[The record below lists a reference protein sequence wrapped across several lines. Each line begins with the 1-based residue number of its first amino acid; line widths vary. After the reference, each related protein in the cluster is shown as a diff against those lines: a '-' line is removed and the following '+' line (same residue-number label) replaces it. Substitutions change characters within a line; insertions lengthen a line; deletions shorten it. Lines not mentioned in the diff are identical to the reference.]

1 MLFNMFV
8 PFLPPNCDKPP
19 TVYSVLNA
27 IVNGDKEDEDDY
39 TKIKDLAKEGRN
51 VIFSFDYPL
60 SSKVDK
66 EYFETMILNHYMTRR
81 IGFET
86 VTNFKLHLQVKLN
99 TIMPKY
105 NLLFDNIAD
114 VFKTRVITKEGSDN
128 SNTTTSTE
136 STNSSTSNSTTDN
149 RFSDEP
155 QSEIQDVKAGK
166 YVSNYSY
173 IQGDVTSSGNAT
185 NQGNGSNAR
194 NYNEII
200 TEEDKD
206 DNYFKVQN
214 EMINVFEMI
223 FKDLDSLFFSVV

>member
-8 PFLPPNCDKPP
+8 PFMPPNCDKPP
-19 TVYSVLNA
+19 TVYSVLNS
-27 IVNGDKEDEDDY
+27 IVNGDKEDDDY
-39 TKIKDLAKEGRN
+39 TKIKDLAKEGRHK
-51 VIFSFDYPL
+51 IFDFDYPL
-60 SSKVDK
+60 SSNVDK

-86 VTNFKLHLQVKLN
+86 VTNFKLHLQVKIN
-99 TIMPKY
+99 AIMPKY

-114 VFKTRVITKEGSDN
+114 VFKTRVITKEGTN
-128 SNTTTSTE
+128 QTSNT
-136 STNSSTSNSTTDN
+136 STNNNSSSSTTDN

-155 QSEIQDVKAGK
+155 QSKIDDVKNGS

-173 IQGDVTSSGNAT
+173 IQANADSSGNAQ
-185 NQGNGSNAR
+185 NSGNGS
-194 NYNEII
+194 YNEIV

-223 FKDLDSLFFSVV
+223 FKDLDSLFFSIV

>member
-8 PFLPPNCDKPP
+8 PFMPPNCDKPP
-19 TVYSVLNA
+19 TVYSILNA
-27 IVNGDKEDEDDY
+27 IVNGDKEDEDY

-60 SSKVDK
+60 SQKVDK

-99 TIMPKY
+99 AIMPKY
-105 NLLFDNIAD
+105 NLLFDNID
-114 VFKTRVITKEGSDN
+114 DIFKTRVITKEGTN
-128 SNTTTSTE
+128 QTSNTTS
-136 STNSSTSNSTTDN
+136 NSNTSNSTTDN

-155 QSEIQDVKAGK
+155 QSQIEDVQNGS

-173 IQGDVTSSGNAT
+173 IQADVETSGSAQNS
-185 NQGNGSNAR
+185 GNGS
-194 NYNEII
+194 YNEII
-200 TEEDKD
+200 TEEEKD

-214 EMINVFEMI
+214 EMINIFELI
-223 FKDLDSLFFSVV
+223 FKDLDCLFFSIV

>member
-8 PFLPPNCDKPP
+8 PFMPPNCDKPP
-19 TVYSVLNA
+19 TVYSILNS
-27 IVNGDKEDEDDY
+27 IVNGDKEDNDY

-99 TIMPKY
+99 AIMPKY
-105 NLLFDNIAD
+105 NLLFDNIED
-114 VFKTRVITKEGSDN
+114 IFKTRVITKEGTDN
-128 SNTTTSTE
+128 SNSTTTTE
-136 STNSSTSNSTTDN
+136 STNSNTSNSTTDN

-155 QSEIQDVKAGK
+155 QGQIEDVQDGS

-173 IQGDVTSSGNAT
+173 IQADVTSSGNAT
-185 NQGNGSNAR
+185 NEGSGSNAR
-194 NYNEII
+194 TYSEII
-200 TEEDKD
+200 TEEEKD

-223 FKDLDSLFFSVV
+223 FKDLDCLFFSIV

>member
-8 PFLPPNCDKPP
+8 PFMPPNCDKPP

-27 IVNGDKEDEDDY
+27 IVNGDKEDDDY
-39 TKIKDLAKEGRN
+39 TKIKDLAKEGRYK
-51 VIFSFDYPL
+51 IFDFDYPL

-81 IGFET
+81 IGFDT
-86 VTNFKLHLQVKLN
+86 VTNFKLHLQVKIN
-99 TIMPKY
+99 AIMPKY
-105 NLLFDNIAD
+105 NLLFDNVDD
-114 VFKTRVITKEGSDN
+114 VFKTRVITKEGTN
-128 SNTTTSTE
+128 QTSNT
-136 STNSSTSNSTTDN
+136 STNNNTSNSTTDN

-155 QSEIQDVKAGK
+155 QSKIDEIQNGS

-173 IQGDVTSSGNAT
+173 IQANANSTGNAQNSGNGA
-185 NQGNGSNAR
+185 
-194 NYNEII
+194 YNEIV

-214 EMINVFEMI
+214 EMISIFDMI
-223 FKDLDSLFFSVV
+223 FKDLDCLFFSVV

>member
-8 PFLPPNCDKPP
+8 PFMPPNCDKPP

-27 IVNGDKEDEDDY
+27 IVNGDKEDDDY
-39 TKIKDLAKEGRN
+39 TKIKDLAKEGRYK
-51 VIFSFDYPL
+51 IFDFDYPL

-86 VTNFKLHLQVKLN
+86 VTNFKLHLQVKIN
-99 TIMPKY
+99 AIMPKY
-105 NLLFDNIAD
+105 NLLFDNIDD
-114 VFKTRVITKEGSDN
+114 VFKSRVITKEGTN
-128 SNTTTSTE
+128 QTSNT
-136 STNSSTSNSTTDN
+136 STNNNTSNSTTDN

-155 QSEIQDVKAGK
+155 QSKIDEIQNGS

-173 IQGDVTSSGNAT
+173 IQANANSSGNAQ
-185 NQGNGSNAR
+185 NSGNGA
-194 NYNEII
+194 YNEIV

-214 EMINVFEMI
+214 EMISIFDMI
-223 FKDLDSLFFSVV
+223 FKDLDCLFFSIV

>member
-8 PFLPPNCDKPP
+8 PFMPPNCDKPP

-27 IVNGDKEDEDDY
+27 IVNGDKEDDEDY
-39 TKIKDLAKEGRN
+39 TKIKNLAKEGRYK
-51 VIFSFDYPL
+51 IFDFDYPL
-60 SSKVDK
+60 SENVDK

-86 VTNFKLHLQVKLN
+86 VTNFKLHLQVKIN
-99 TIMPKY
+99 AIMPKY

-114 VFKTRVITKEGSDN
+114 VFKSRVITKEGTDN
-128 SNTTTSTE
+128 SNTTTQNTS
-136 STNSSTSNSTTDN
+136 SNSNTSNSTTDN

-155 QSEIQDVKAGK
+155 QSQIQDVKDGS

-173 IQGDVTSSGNAT
+173 IQADATSFGNAT

-223 FKDLDSLFFSVV
+223 FKDLDSLFFSIV

>member
-8 PFLPPNCDKPP
+8 PFMPPNCDKPP

-27 IVNGDKEDEDDY
+27 IVNGDKEDDDY
-39 TKIKDLAKEGRN
+39 TKIKDLAKEGRYK
-51 VIFSFDYPL
+51 IFDFDYPL

-86 VTNFKLHLQVKLN
+86 VTNFKLHLQVKIN
-99 TIMPKY
+99 AIMPKY
-105 NLLFDNIAD
+105 NLLFDNIDD
-114 VFKTRVITKEGSDN
+114 VFKSRVITKEGTN
-128 SNTTTSTE
+128 QTSNT
-136 STNSSTSNSTTDN
+136 STNNNTSNSTTDN

-155 QSEIQDVKAGK
+155 QSKIDEIQNGS

-173 IQGDVTSSGNAT
+173 IQANANSTGNAQNSGNGA
-185 NQGNGSNAR
+185 
-194 NYNEII
+194 YNEIV

-214 EMINVFEMI
+214 EMISIFDMI
-223 FKDLDSLFFSVV
+223 FKDLDCLFFSIV